1 MFLSVISLLRT
12 WLISSFIVLQF
23 MVRNTPPSRNI
34 SDKLVF
40 FLSKPL
46 QNLSLTGLE
55 PNAVKQYVAGQ
66 SGMLFSERPFALG
79 LFLGKQMKQQ

>member
-1 MFLSVISLLRT
+1 MADLKFHRATVHGAQYATFYKYFRQTGFLSVQAAEKSLTKIIS
-12 WLISSFIVLQF
+12 V
-23 MVRNTPPSRNI
+23 N
-34 SDKLVF
+34 
-40 FLSKPL
+40 
-46 QNLSLTGLE
+46 LTGLE

>member
-1 MFLSVISLLRT
+1 
-12 WLISSFIVLQF
+12 
-23 MVRNTPPSRNI
+23 MVRNTPPSRQTRQTG
-34 SDKLVF
+34 
-40 FLSKPL
+40 FLSVQAAAKSL
-46 QNLSLTGLE
+46 KKIISVNLTGLE